1 MGESNTE
8 NNFRTDQETWRVR
21 LRSADRAKQV
31 LGAGVLL
38 GDGLV
43 LTCAHVIRIPGTDE
57 HLPSVTVE
65 FPGSGGAAGTGLRAL
80 VEPRHWVPRADDHS
94 GDLALLRLAGPPP
107 AAARATTLHRLPT
120 IWNRRVH
127 FAGYPSRITGGKWSE
142 ALIKGNGGPGD
153 EWVQIDPVVEAD
165 TLMRR
170 FSGAGVVDNR
180 TGRVI
185 GIVVSKLDSERDG
198 AHYRHGYMIP
208 TATVIKH
215 LQLVRDRYATG
226 RQVVPQTLT
235 ADPATPGPD
244 RGFARW
250 LTRWLAGEDTMADV
264 EIAFVREA
272 DKDAALALRTTLTLA
287 DRERSPRTS
296 VAGPVHDGSNG
307 PNGPDGHNGQG
318 SVPRAGSLDLAVDA
332 RGKTPAQVADEIA
345 EGMGLDGPGPQ
356 PMPERI
362 AADALPLTTVIEG
375 LDEALR
381 PVETVELL
389 HTLARRGGRLLLV
402 FRRHDSPA
410 LDRTRE
416 LLLDPDHPERRL
428 ERIGLRIGRL
438 ARTEELARDLRRR
451 AMSCVCPLPSVSRYA
466 PDLELKAVR
475 LAADPER
482 GATSF
487 LVKLSY
493 VERTVEAA
501 LLEAETGHRT
511 LARQL
516 ARHQELRGL
525 LDAYGARLAAHRITE
540 AVAQEQRE
548 AQRLLTGGPC
558 EPAEAEG
565 AVDRFV
571 RAART
576 ALEELPGGPEGAR
589 R

>member
-1 MGESNTE
+1 MGESHAE
-8 NNFRTDQETWRVR
+8 ANFRTDQETWRVR
-21 LRSADRAKQV
+21 LRSAACAKQV

-65 FPGSGGAAGTGLRAL
+65 FPGTGGAAGTGLRAV
-80 VEPRHWVPRADDHS
+80 VEPHHWVPRADDHS

-107 AAARATTLHRLPT
+107 DAASATTLHRLPA

-153 EWVQIDPVVEAD
+153 EWVQIDPIVEAD

-215 LQLVRDRYATG
+215 LPLVRDRHATG
-226 RQVVPQTLT
+226 RQVVPATLT

-250 LTRWLAGEDTMADV
+250 LTRWLAGDETMADV

-272 DKDAALALRTTLTLA
+272 DKDAALALHTTLTLA

-296 VAGPVHDGSNG
+296 VAGPA
-307 PNGPDGHNGQG
+307 PNGDGG
-318 SVPRAGSLDLAVDA
+318 VPRAGSLDLAVDV

-356 PMPERI
+356 PVPERI

-375 LDEALR
+375 VDEAVR

-389 HTLARRGGRLLLV
+389 HTLARHGGRLLLV

-428 ERIGLRIGRL
+428 ERIGLRIGLL
-438 ARTEELARDLRRR
+438 ARTEEHARDLRRR
-451 AMSCVCPLPSVSRYA
+451 ARSCVRPLPSVSRYA

-525 LDAYGARLAAHRITE
+525 LDAYGARLAAHRISE

-558 EPAEAEG
+558 EPAEAER

-576 ALEELPGGPEGAR
+576 ALEELPGGPEEAR